1 MELVS
6 TVTCFRYRHNS
17 YALPSTAR
25 LRKITCHLFA
35 ATQYVRYLHC
45 CCEAQG
51 MHEQKTV
58 AKHQRHV
65 AAPVDCLIRYNFY
78 CCVMVRAVSFPLKWC
93 IFICLSYSSVTLF
106 MLLLCSRL
114 VELLELW
121 FLSLR
126 HQIWYK
132 QAVSVMPLIHKYNDT
147 VTARFTMHRC

>member
-1 MELVS
+1 MFS
-6 TVTCFRYRHNS
+6 
-17 YALPSTAR
+17 LPKSQQSRAMVCTAR

-35 ATQYVRYLHC
+35 ATQYGGYLHC

-51 MHEQKTV
+51 MLEQKTV

-65 AAPVDCLIRYNFY
+65 AAPFICLIRYSFY

-93 IFICLSYSSVTLF
+93 IFIYLSYSSVTLF

-132 QAVSVMPLIHKYNDT
+132 QAVSVMQLIHK
-147 VTARFTMHRC
+147 